1 MDADRI
7 ISAIKGVN
15 MCFRRGIKY
24 LMLSN
29 LLNTIC
35 CCAGDTLRC
44 VRKNFWVAV
53 SYLAAFLL
61 GVLLGLFFFGNDGSL
76 FFGGTV
82 TWFIDLFYIGSFFGA
97 FFRFLLTLLVFSA
110 LFMLLSQN
118 RYTFFI
124 GYLCL
129 IIRGYAFV
137 CAAKLLVESFFLVAL
152 IFVVLAFLLQQIALI
167 YQLSAISSYY
177 FCNNISLKTD
187 FCVLAVFFLLQC
199 VVFALAE
206 CLIIFVFIMPLLSV

>member
-1 MDADRI
+1 MFPSRHK
-7 ISAIKGVN
+7 ISYAVELIKYHLLLRGRYFALCQKKFLGRGVLS
-15 MCFRRGIKY
+15 CGLFAWRPPRFVFFRKRRFAVFRRD
-24 LMLSN
+24 
-29 LLNTIC
+29 
-35 CCAGDTLRC
+35 GDVVYRLVLHRVVFRC
-44 VRKNFWVAV
+44 
-53 SYLAAFLL
+53 
-61 GVLLGLFFFGNDGSL
+61 
-76 FFGGTV
+76 
-82 TWFIDLFYIGSFFGA
+82 

-152 IFVVLAFLLQQIALI
+152 IFVILAFLLQQIALI